1 MGTAKFSGA
10 HLWLRTSSL
19 SDCFYRTV
27 VGAGAAVDA
36 GIGVD
41 LVMLV
46 AGGNRLN
53 GTVAGAEAAGNA
65 VVANL
70 ICHLVHLHLW
80 SDFLHC
86 NTDFGK
92 SKSFLVCFFAF
103 PVAIV

>member
-46 AGGNRLN
+46 AGGKCLYR
-53 GTVAGAEAAGNA
+53 TVAGAKTAGNA
-65 VVANL
+65 VTVNL

-92 SKSFLVCFFAF
+92 CKSFLV
-103 PVAIV
+103 

>member
-36 GIGVD
+36 DIGVD

-46 AGGNRLN
+46 AGGNCLYR
-53 GTVAGAEAAGNA
+53 TVAGAKTAGNA
-65 VVANL
+65 VTINL
-70 ICHLVHLHLW
+70 ICHLVHLHFRT
-80 SDFLHC
+80 SSNFLHC

-92 SKSFLVCFFAF
+92 SKSFLV
-103 PVAIV
+103 

>member
-10 HLWLRTSSL
+10 HLRLRTSSL

-46 AGGNRLN
+46 AGGNCLYR
-53 GTVAGAEAAGNA
+53 TVAGAKTAGNA
-65 VVANL
+65 VTVNL

-92 SKSFLVCFFAF
+92 CKSFLV
-103 PVAIV
+103 

>member
-41 LVMLV
+41 LLRCP
-46 AGGNRLN
+46 ACAL
-53 GTVAGAEAAGNA
+53 
-65 VVANL
+65 
-70 ICHLVHLHLW
+70 
-80 SDFLHC
+80 
-86 NTDFGK
+86 
-92 SKSFLVCFFAF
+92 
-103 PVAIV
+103 